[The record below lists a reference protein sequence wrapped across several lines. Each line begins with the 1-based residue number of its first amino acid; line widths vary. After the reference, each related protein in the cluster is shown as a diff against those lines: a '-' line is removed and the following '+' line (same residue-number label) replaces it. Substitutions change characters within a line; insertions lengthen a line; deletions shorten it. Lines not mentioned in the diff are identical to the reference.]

1 MPAQTYDL
9 SLHDGVSLRA
19 LLESAQRL
27 SLKDIGQL
35 QGLTTWM
42 RGALAIVAHISLGSL
57 VIVLPDGRKIRFD
70 GNQPGD
76 TGVIIVRDNV
86 FAKKLL
92 LNGGIGFAEAYLDGL
107 WDSPDLSTLLR
118 VIAAN
123 NSSIGTKARG
133 KRFFELFEWLRTHLL
148 QRNSRSGARR
158 NIEYHYDLGND
169 FYALWLDASMTYSAA
184 LFQENADSLASAQ
197 QQKYRALAA
206 RIELR
211 PEHHLL
217 EIGCGW
223 GGFAEFAARETGCQ
237 VTGVTISPQQFEFAK
252 KRMFENGLAEK
263 VKIELRDYRD
273 VDARYDRIAS
283 IEMFEAV
290 GEAYWPVY
298 FKKLYACLKQGG
310 LAGLQLITIA
320 EQQFESYRRGGDFIQ
335 RYIFPGGML
344 ISPSALRDQI
354 AGAGLLLR
362 EHYSFGQD
370 YARTLRHWQESFQQR
385 WSEIETLGY
394 DSRFRRMWTYYLSY
408 CESGFSSGNT
418 DVLQITL
425 ART

>member
-1 MPAQTYDL
+1 MTAQTYDP
-9 SLHDGVSLRA
+9 SLPDGVSLRA
-19 LLESAQRL
+19 LLESAQHL

-35 QGLTTWM
+35 PGLNGWM
-42 RGALAIVAHISLGSL
+42 RGALAIVAHISRGSL
-57 VIVLPDGRKIRFD
+57 VIMLPDGRKIRFD
-70 GNQPGD
+70 GSQPGD
-76 TGVIIVRDNV
+76 TGIIIVRNSV

-92 LNGGIGFAEAYLDGL
+92 LSGGIGFAESYMDGF
-107 WDSPDLSTLLR
+107 WDTPDLSTLLR

-123 NSSIGTKARG
+123 NSSIGDKARG
-133 KRFFELFEWLRTHLL
+133 KRFFILLEWLRTHLL
-148 QRNSRSGARR
+148 QRNSRSGAQR

-184 LFQENADSLASAQ
+184 LFQDSADSLANAQ
-197 QQKYRALAA
+197 QRKYHALAA
-206 RIELR
+206 RIDLR

-237 VTGVTISPQQFEFAK
+237 VTGITISPQQFEFAR
-252 KRMFENGLAEK
+252 KRMFEKGLAEK
-263 VKIELRDYRD
+263 VTIELRDYRD
-273 VDARYDRIAS
+273 LAARYDRIAS

-320 EQQFESYRRGGDFIQ
+320 EHQFESYRRGGDFIQ
-335 RYIFPGGML
+335 RFIFPGGML

-354 AGAGLLLR
+354 TGAGLQLR
-362 EHYSFGQD
+362 EYYSFGQD
-370 YARTLRHWQESFQQR
+370 YAGTLRHWQENFQNK
-385 WSEIETLGY
+385 WSEIEKLGF
-394 DSRFRRMWTYYLSY
+394 DTRFRRMWTYYLSY
-408 CESGFSSGNT
+408 CESGFASGNT
-418 DVLQITL
+418 DVAQISL
-425 ART
+425 ARA